1 MCSTSKPA
9 VSPDESELPCNL
21 CGINVNSGTIGNGYR
36 GNRSSLRGLVLCY
49 GCNGE
54 LGGGAFSA
62 PIVQSELRSM
72 KLGGSFASRPPLPKN
87 IRDCING
94 PAVEPPRINRQPA
107 AELPPPPAE
116 SPVPPPT
123 PVVEPRRP
131 HVTRARKPRQLE
143 PASSPA
149 TDWRTNGRAVLAAV
163 HV

>member
-72 KLGGSFASRPPLPKN
+72 KLGGSFASRPPLPKK

-116 SPVPPPT
+116 SPVPPQAT
-123 PVVEPRRP
+123 RRP
-131 HVTRARKPRQLE
+131 RKPRQLA
-143 PASSPA
+143 PANSPA